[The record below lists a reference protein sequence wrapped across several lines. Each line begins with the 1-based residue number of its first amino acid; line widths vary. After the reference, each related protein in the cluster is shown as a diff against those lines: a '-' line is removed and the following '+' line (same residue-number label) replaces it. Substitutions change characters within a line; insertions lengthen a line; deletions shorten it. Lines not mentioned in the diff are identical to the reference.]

1 MKVMV
6 CRAAGCRRK
15 PHAQG
20 LCQQHYDRQRKRVRR
35 GDGRRERAGPAAAKP
50 APAPAPALAALD
62 PQAALAGKF
71 CCVPGCTAAHH
82 AKGYCKSHYGQ
93 LRRHGTITGE
103 GGEADGKGGLSK
115 DRRLLEIIKRHEILK
130 KEISSIHKELESE
143 AHED

>member
-1 MKVMV
+1 MKPLR
-6 CRAAGCRRK
+6 CRMAGCRRK

-20 LCQQHYDRQRKRVRR
+20 LCQQHYDRQRKSTR
-35 GDGRRERAGPAAAKP
+35 RAGGALGRPAVSGPVRPAAEPAAA
-50 APAPAPALAALD
+50 ALSAE
-62 PQAALAGKF
+62 AALAGKL

-93 LRRHGTITGE
+93 LRRHGGVLGE
-103 GGEADGKGGLSK
+103 GGEPDGKPVVLTK
-115 DRRLLEIIKRHEILK
+115 DRRLVEIIKRHEILK